1 MPKVGALN
9 FQKNGE
15 VQKTKQPSYAAVA
28 GRSVVASP
36 KMVVAAQKKPGCGEG
51 VTVQGGYM
59 LECTNQTEAECLGRM
74 LFGAP
79 QNRLAGMKEHIKAGS
94 TVFLYNK
101 DSKAVRGPYA
111 AVSDPGWKLEKDAWS
126 TVGKG
131 RGFPA
136 QVRVQA
142 QGTVRRVMVRKCEAL
157 KGGPM
162 TAAQVKEYLGAVGG
176 HAMPKPREISAA
188 QDTVVSAAQAQEPQ
202 GARQQQGAVNN
213 APAGRNK
220 TVEGVVMPQP
230 REVSAAQD
238 TVVSGKG
245 AEGQGGYMFNCTRQT
260 EAECLERML
269 FGAPEKDMLKMKGQI
284 KVGSA
289 VFLYNTDTGAVM
301 GPFAAAE
308 EPSRWVEKDAW
319 NTSSKK
325 FAAQVRVQAQGTL
338 KRWPV
343 ARRCPSGSMAKQ
355 EVEKGKQS
363 EWGGTV
369 MVTR

>member
-1 MPKVGALN
+1 M
-9 FQKNGE
+9 
-15 VQKTKQPSYAAVA
+15 
-28 GRSVVASP
+28 
-36 KMVVAAQKKPGCGEG
+36 
-51 VTVQGGYM
+51 
-59 LECTNQTEAECLGRM
+59 
-74 LFGAP
+74 
-79 QNRLAGMKEHIKAGS
+79 
-94 TVFLYNK
+94 
-101 DSKAVRGPYA
+101 
-111 AVSDPGWKLEKDAWS
+111 EKDAWS
-126 TVGKG
+126 TVGKC

-142 QGTVRRVMVRKCEAL
+142 QGTVRRLVVRGRDAL
-157 KGGPM
+157 TVGPM
-162 TAAQVKEYLGAVGG
+162 TAAQVKEHQGAQRQQGAVDTAPAAWNKTAEGRV
-176 HAMPKPREISAA
+176 MPKPREISAA